1 MSSSSASS
9 GSSAGPSS
17 ATGSGSS
24 AGSTSSAGSA
34 SSPSA
39 PSPSRPYAYAR
50 TGPRPDSPAPRPS
63 SDREKTHT
71 RRRSGAGSLLVLA
84 AAALWGTTGT
94 SASFAPAAASP
105 LSTGAATMG
114 VGGLLTF
121 LLAGRPALRVLGAGR
136 PARGWALLGGA
147 AVAVYPLAFY
157 SSMDRAGVA
166 AGTVVTIGCSPVFAA
181 LLERLLTGTR
191 LTPRWLA
198 ATLSAA
204 AGCALL
210 TLTAGDGAKAGHDVP
225 GGVALA
231 LLAGASY
238 SVFTCYGAQ
247 IIRAGHSSRAAM
259 GSMFGLG
266 ALVLLPVLAVT
277 GGPLLSA
284 PRGLLVAAYLAV
296 VPMYVAYVLFGAGL
310 ARVDAGTATTLTL
323 FEPVV
328 AAVLGVAVVGERLGA
343 WAWTGTG
350 LVLLGLL
357 VLTAPLRLRIRG
369 PRLRLPGRCR
379 R

>member
-1 MSSSSASS
+1 MSSSPASS
-9 GSSAGPSS
+9 GSSAGAGSSPGSSSS
-17 ATGSGSS
+17 AR
-24 AGSTSSAGSA
+24 SA
-34 SSPSA
+34 SSPSHPHA
-39 PSPSRPYAYAR
+39 HAR
-50 TGPRPDSPAPRPS
+50 AAGPHPDSPAPRPGS
-63 SDREKTHT
+63 APEKTHNP
-71 RRRSGAGSLLVLA
+71 RRSGAGSLLVLA

-121 LLAGRPALRVLGAGR
+121 LLAGRPALRVLGGGR

-181 LLERLLTGTR
+181 LLERLLSGTR

-210 TLTAGDGAKAGHDVP
+210 TLTAGDGARAGHDVP

-310 ARVDAGTATTLTL
+310 ARVPAGTATTLTL

-328 AAVLGVAVVGERLGA
+328 AAALGVAVVGERLGA

-357 VLTAPLRLRIRG
+357 VLTAPLRTHRRMRVRVRG
-369 PRLRLPGRCR
+369 LRLRLPGRFR

>member
-1 MSSSSASS
+1 MTSSSA
-9 GSSAGPSS
+9 
-17 ATGSGSS
+17 GSS
-24 AGSTSSAGSA
+24 AGSS
-34 SSPSA
+34 
-39 PSPSRPYAYAR
+39 SRPHAHEPSGTA
-50 TGPRPDSPAPRPS
+50 PDSPAPQRSSPAEPPS
-63 SDREKTHT
+63 GGRHGHT
-71 RRRSGAGSLLVLA
+71 GPGSLLVLA

-94 SASFAPAAASP
+94 AASFAPAAASP

-114 VGGLLTF
+114 AGGLLTF
-121 LLAGRPALRVLGAGR
+121 LLGGRPALRVLRAGR
-136 PARGWALLGGA
+136 PVRMWALLGGA

-181 LLERLLTGTR
+181 LLERLLAGVR

-210 TLTAGDGAKAGHDVP
+210 TLTAGDGAETGRDVP

-238 SVFTCYGAQ
+238 AVFTCYGAQ
-247 IIRAGHSSRAAM
+247 IIRARHSSRAAM

-277 GGPLLSA
+277 GGPLLGA
-284 PRGLLVAAYLAV
+284 PHGLLVAAYLAV

-310 ARVDAGTATTLTL
+310 ARVPAGTATTLSL

-328 AAVLGVAVVGERLGA
+328 AAVLGVAVVGERPGA
-343 WAWTGTG
+343 WAWTGTA

-357 VLTAPLRLRIRG
+357 VLTVPVRRRMRR
-369 PRLRLPGRCR
+369 PMRMPGRFR

>member
-1 MSSSSASS
+1 M
-9 GSSAGPSS
+9 PS
-17 ATGSGSS
+17 SS
-24 AGSTSSAGSA
+24 AGSPSCPRSRAGT
-34 SSPSA
+34 A
-39 PSPSRPYAYAR
+39 PL
-50 TGPRPDSPAPRPS
+50 PDSPFPRTS
-63 SDREKTHT
+63 SPDGRSGGA
-71 RRRSGAGSLLVLA
+71 RRRAGALLVLA

-94 SASFAPAAASP
+94 AAGFAPAGVSP

-114 VGGLLTF
+114 VGGLLTSLF
-121 LLAGRPALRVLGAGR
+121 AGRPAVRVLAATAPVR
-136 PARGWALLGGA
+136 VWALLGGG

-166 AGTVVTIGCSPVFAA
+166 AGTVVTIGCSPLFAA
-181 LLERLLTGTR
+181 LLERLLAGVR
-191 LTPRWLA
+191 LTARWLA
-198 ATLSAA
+198 ATVSAA
-204 AGCALL
+204 SGCALL
-210 TLTAGDGAKAGHDVP
+210 TLASDGAEAGHDVP

-238 SVFTCYGAQ
+238 AVFTCYGAQ

-266 ALVLLPVLAVT
+266 ALVLLPVLAAT

-284 PRGLLVAAYLAV
+284 PRGVLVAAYLAV

-310 ARVDAGTATTLTL
+310 ARVPAGTATTLSL

-328 AAVLGVAVVGERLGA
+328 AVVLGVAVVGERPGG

-350 LVLLGLL
+350 LVLLGLFF
-357 VLTAPLRLRIRG
+357 LTVPELRR
-369 PRLRLPGRCR
+369 PAR
-379 R
+379 RSRR